1 MNGSISGISRG
12 LSGTIEAPG
21 GVHSRPMSNI
31 DSKLLASITSEV
43 AELKERDERRDTDI
57 QILKNVLSAKDSEI
71 GVMRERLQQK
81 DKDIRELTASIEQMK
96 EKIVFLQEQVAA
108 LAASTTSANN
118 SVVNMMAESIL
129 LNERESK

>member
-1 MNGSISGISRG
+1 MK
-12 LSGTIEAPG
+12 
-21 GVHSRPMSNI
+21 NI
-31 DSKLLASITSEV
+31 
-43 AELKERDERRDTDI
+43 
-57 QILKNVLSAKDSEI
+57 LSAKDSEI

-118 SVVNMMAESIL
+118 SVVNMMTESIF
-129 LNERESK
+129 LNEQESK